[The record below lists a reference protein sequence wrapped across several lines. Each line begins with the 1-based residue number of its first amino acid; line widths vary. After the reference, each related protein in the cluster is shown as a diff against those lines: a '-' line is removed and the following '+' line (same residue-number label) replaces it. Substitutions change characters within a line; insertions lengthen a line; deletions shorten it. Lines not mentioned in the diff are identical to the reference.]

1 MNVIF
6 EELPFENS
14 NNKCCY
20 ISDTQF
26 VVFNKYLNCYIP
38 SESRI
43 ERAKKFLDYYSI
55 DKTNNSIVVSN
66 EEGCFL
72 IDKNGRIAGPYDFIG
87 DPCRNGFRP
96 VKKTD
101 KTDAGKYWWGYLP
114 PIIDP
119 KKSLN
124 LFSTDDCT
132 FFVATKVGGYLVNG
146 RDYEDY
152 KCQWLVYPKQNKRGP
167 GRIPGILHTE
177 FKCIP
182 NSFSFFVG
190 ISKNTRGNDLFM
202 IYRTNKNRNTKILE
216 RPYNSPDLYL
226 KIKYLGAS
234 RFEVLQR
241 VKDLKSILYFDETK
255 KEFLY
260 WPETDRRSFKSYR
273 FSRNKE
279 FLIAEKED
287 GHYSIIDKEHGDL
300 TIFWQS
306 VTVDVDANR
315 ISYKFNDSVNSS
327 DFDSIVDAFNE
338 TVTIIK
344 NKAMTYKLTNN
355 EASNNLDDKTVS
367 VNQGSS
373 RTLDWIIYLKR
384 KIYKY
389 NNYYQ
394 INTAK
399 SKQIK
404 RDETVLVIDNQDNRL
419 LYGTINYVEKKYYCL
434 SNEAEV
440 RITKDFSIFRDRISS
455 NTHIWINE
463 SIGSD
468 IEASVY
474 NILNKINGTS
484 TSNADSAETIPVDDS
499 VYLSQNDIISIY
511 KQLNS
516 MNISDEKIFPAFQI
530 LFEDSVKAVRP
541 SGISMLSEYANSHIL
556 LPDFNQIV
564 DEIKENLTE
573 EEKFQFS
580 NYFKLGE
587 NFRGLDRKESIIFA
601 CKFIKENYGI
611 SFEKILQKLEPRIP
625 NVTVD
630 EYLKSVCLNRDD
642 DTKKEQIDEAFS
654 IQNEDCY
661 FEYGDKKFLKGSKI
675 PDELLNNRRIYFK
688 NNPGIIFIKIDD
700 TMIISGT
707 IPKRFR
713 IKGVGQGIQEFMPKN
728 ENTRIRD
735 SRAPIVL
742 IKKDK
747 DGNFILY
754 DFAQYESHEMKNVDN
769 GNVILFTLRS
779 KSKENM

>member
-1 MNVIF
+1 M
-6 EELPFENS
+6 
-14 NNKCCY
+14 
-20 ISDTQF
+20 
-26 VVFNKYLNCYIP
+26 
-38 SESRI
+38 
-43 ERAKKFLDYYSI
+43 
-55 DKTNNSIVVSN
+55 
-66 EEGCFL
+66 
-72 IDKNGRIAGPYDFIG
+72 
-87 DPCRNGFRP
+87 
-96 VKKTD
+96 
-101 KTDAGKYWWGYLP
+101 
-114 PIIDP
+114 
-119 KKSLN
+119 
-124 LFSTDDCT
+124 
-132 FFVATKVGGYLVNG
+132 
-146 RDYEDY
+146 
-152 KCQWLVYPKQNKRGP
+152 
-167 GRIPGILHTE
+167 
-177 FKCIP
+177 
-182 NSFSFFVG
+182 
-190 ISKNTRGNDLFM
+190 
-202 IYRTNKNRNTKILE
+202 
-216 RPYNSPDLYL
+216 
-226 KIKYLGAS
+226 
-234 RFEVLQR
+234 
-241 VKDLKSILYFDETK
+241 
-255 KEFLY
+255 
-260 WPETDRRSFKSYR
+260 
-273 FSRNKE
+273 
-279 FLIAEKED
+279 
-287 GHYSIIDKEHGDL
+287 
-300 TIFWQS
+300 
-306 VTVDVDANR
+306 
-315 ISYKFNDSVNSS
+315 
-327 DFDSIVDAFNE
+327 
-338 TVTIIK
+338 
-344 NKAMTYKLTNN
+344 
-355 EASNNLDDKTVS
+355 
-367 VNQGSS
+367 
-373 RTLDWIIYLKR
+373 
-384 KIYKY
+384 
-389 NNYYQ
+389 
-394 INTAK
+394 
-399 SKQIK
+399 
-404 RDETVLVIDNQDNRL
+404 
-419 LYGTINYVEKKYYCL
+419 EKKYYYL

-440 RITKDFSIFRDRISS
+440 PITMDFSIFRDRISS

-661 FEYGDKKFLKGSKI
+661 FKYGDKKFLKGSKI

-707 IPKRFR
+707 TPKRFR
-713 IKGVGQGIQEFMPKN
+713 IKGVGQGKQEFMPKN

>member
-1 MNVIF
+1 MNVII
-6 EELPFENS
+6 EKLPFENS

-26 VVFNKYLNCYIP
+26 VVFNEYLNCYIP

-87 DPCRNGFRP
+87 DPCRDGFRP

-101 KTDAGKYWWGYLP
+101 RTDAGKYWWGYLP

-355 EASNNLDDKTVS
+355 EASNNLDDK
-367 VNQGSS
+367 
-373 RTLDWIIYLKR
+373 
-384 KIYKY
+384 
-389 NNYYQ
+389 
-394 INTAK
+394 
-399 SKQIK
+399 
-404 RDETVLVIDNQDNRL
+404 
-419 LYGTINYVEKKYYCL
+419 
-434 SNEAEV
+434 
-440 RITKDFSIFRDRISS
+440 
-455 NTHIWINE
+455 
-463 SIGSD
+463 
-468 IEASVY
+468 SVY

-707 IPKRFR
+707 ILKRFR